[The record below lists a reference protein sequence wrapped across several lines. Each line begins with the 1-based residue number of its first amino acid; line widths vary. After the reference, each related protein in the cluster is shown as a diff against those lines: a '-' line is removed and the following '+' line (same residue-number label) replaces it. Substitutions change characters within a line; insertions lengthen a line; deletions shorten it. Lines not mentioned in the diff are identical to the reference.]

1 VQFDGSG
8 SSDWDGSINNRKWDF
23 GDGSTGKGK
32 KVEHVYTAAGTYN
45 VIHTVKDDVG
55 AKGSDS
61 TKAHIGADGKPPVA
75 DAGGPYEG
83 SVGEKVEFDG
93 TGSND
98 PDGSIEQYKWD
109 FGDGGTA
116 KGAKLKTPNHTY
128 ESSGKYTVK
137 LTVTNDV
144 GETDSET
151 TTAEIGEGN
160 LPPVAD
166 AGGPY
171 VGSVGDRV
179 EFDGSGSNDPD
190 GNIRSY
196 KWDLGDGDSES
207 GKTPDHKY
215 EEPGTYTLTLK
226 VADNDSAK
234 ASDETIVVIL
244 E

>member
-1 VQFDGSG
+1 M
-8 SSDWDGSINNRKWDF
+8 
-23 GDGSTGKGK
+23 K
-32 KVEHVYTAAGTYN
+32 K
-45 VIHTVKDDVG
+45 
-55 AKGSDS
+55 AK
-61 TKAHIGADGKPPVA
+61 KP
-75 DAGGPYEG
+75 
-83 SVGEKVEFDG
+83 
-93 TGSND
+93 T
-98 PDGSIEQYKWD
+98 
-109 FGDGGTA
+109 
-116 KGAKLKTPNHTY
+116 HTY
-128 ESSGKYTVK
+128 EDSGEYTVT

-171 VGSVGDRV
+171 GGTVGEKV

-190 GNIRSY
+190 GNIKSY

-234 ASDETIVVIL
+234 ASDETTVVIVEGNL
-244 E
+244 PPVADAGGPYEGTVDERVEFDGSGSNDPDGNIRSYEWTFGDGGSESGETPDYKYEEPGTYTVMLTVEDNNGAKTSDETTAVISN